1 MGGNLLDYKRILI
14 VDDEPDVLD
23 ALEELLPTSEVVRAS
38 SFSEAKTLLDS
49 EYFDLAILDI
59 MGVDGYA
66 LLEIARAK
74 NKDVIPVMLTAHA
87 LSPEDARKS
96 FEEGAASYI
105 PKERLSDISLYL
117 NDILEA
123 KQKGKSSWS
132 RWFERFGS
140 YMDRKFGPD
149 WKKDDRQF
157 WSRFGYWE

>member
-1 MGGNLLDYKRILI
+1 MGENLLDYKRILI

-23 ALEELLPTSEVVRAS
+23 ALEDLLPTSEVVRATN
-38 SFSEAKTLLDS
+38 FSEAKTLLER
-49 EYFDLAILDI
+49 EYFDLAVLDI

-66 LLEIARAK
+66 LLEIAK

-105 PKERLSDISLYL
+105 PKERLPDISVYL
-117 NDILEA
+117 NEILDA
-123 KQKGKSSWS
+123 VQKGKSTWS
-132 RWFERFGS
+132 QWFERFGS

-149 WKKDDRQF
+149 WKNKDEQF
-157 WSRFGYWE
+157 WSRFGFWE

>member
-38 SFSEAKTLLDS
+38 SFSEAKTLLDR

>member
-38 SFSEAKTLLDS
+38 SFSEAKTLLDN

-157 WSRFGYWE
+157 WGRFGYWE

>member
-140 YMDRKFGPD
+140 YMDRKFGTD